1 MRGLIVAVN
10 IALVT
15 LVLVAIALVMPAAAA
30 AQVDTVLARQYFAE
44 ADSACKAEGG
54 AIWGVSLCG
63 PMVFADARTGTIATN
78 QPAPDAP
85 RPRVLGY
92 ANAAWKWGDQRWST
106 FVWSMIPP
114 DSLQLRIRLFMHE
127 LFHRVQ
133 PELGLLDTNAPAPNH
148 LDTEMGRYWMQLEW
162 RALARA
168 LTTRGDARRA
178 AIADALAFRKT
189 RRGLF
194 DGAAASERAS
204 EITEG
209 LAQYT
214 GTVTA
219 ARTRAGAIAD
229 AVRQLQDEAAQE
241 SFVKTFA
248 YPSGAAYGLLLDAYA
263 PGWTRRITGD
273 DDLGAMLARA
283 AHVTPTTDVE
293 VAARRYGGAELL
305 AAEAKREAQRQA
317 RVAALRKRFVEGP
330 VVVVPRGKGAS
341 FRTRGVTPLGDAGTV
356 LPQFRVSGPWGS
368 LEAEQVLM
376 SADQSLLTVPGP
388 ASIKGDTLTGDG
400 WKLILNDG
408 WTTRADG
415 QRLLVVPADSTS
427 S

>member
-1 MRGLIVAVN
+1 MVRLAVA
-10 IALVT
+10 AT
-15 LVLVAIALVMPAAAA
+15 LAIALILPAAAA

-54 AIWGVSLCG
+54 ATWGVSLCG

-78 QPAPDAP
+78 QPEPDAP
-85 RPRVLGY
+85 RPRVLGF

-114 DSLQLRIRLFMHE
+114 DSVQLRIRLFMHE

-133 PELGLLDTNAPAPNH
+133 PELGLLDTNAPPPKH

-168 LTTRGDARRA
+168 LSTRGDNRRA
-178 AIADALAFRKT
+178 AIADALAFRAT

-194 DGAAASERAS
+194 DGAATSEHAS

-214 GTVTA
+214 GTVAA
-219 ARTRAGAIAD
+219 ARTRAGAVAD
-229 AVRQLQDEAAQE
+229 AVHQLQDEAEQQ

-263 PGWTRRITGD
+263 PGWTRRIKRD
-273 DDLGAMLARA
+273 DDLGTMLAQA
-283 AHVTPTTDVE
+283 AGVTPSADAD
-293 VAARRYGGAELL
+293 AAGRRYGGAELRV
-305 AAEAKREAQRQA
+305 AEAKREAERQA
-317 RVAALRKRFVEGP
+317 RVAALRKRFVDGP
-330 VVVVPRGKGAS
+330 VVVVPRGSGAS
-341 FRTRGVTPLGDAGTV
+341 FRTAGVTPLGEAGTV

-368 LEAEQVLM
+368 LQAERVLM
-376 SADQSLLTVPGP
+376 SPDQSTLTVPGP
-388 ASIKGDTLTGDG
+388 PAIRGDTLTGDG
-400 WKLILNDG
+400 WKVILNHG
-408 WTTRADG
+408 WATRADG
-415 QRLLVVPADSTS
+415 KRVMVVPADSAGG
-427 S
+427 